1 MMAIARIFM
10 LLFTPGP
17 TPVPESVR
25 LAMATPTLHHRTP
38 EFEAIFAET
47 RELLFNLF
55 ATDEVIMLASS
66 GTGAMEAAVTNL
78 CNDTLLSVNSGKFG
92 ERFGKIAL
100 ASGLKNIE
108 IKHEWDTP
116 ASVEE
121 MVAAVKANPAID
133 AIAIQISESAG
144 GLRHPV
150 EEIAAAVKAINP
162 DIMVIAD
169 GITAIGVER
178 INVQN
183 IDCVIAGSQKA
194 LMLPPGLALLGLSN
208 AAIEKIGEG
217 KGYYLNLASE
227 IKKQKQNTTAYT
239 AVTTLII
246 GLRAILQ
253 EIEAKGG
260 ISILFCD
267 TARRAKA
274 TRFALEA
281 LGLHSYPNTPA
292 RSMTTI
298 DDVNA
303 KEIRDLLKTDFGVNV
318 AGGQD
323 HLKGKI
329 FRINQMGLID
339 TYEMVWVVN
348 AVELALA
355 KLGRRDFDGTAS
367 RVFNEEYFK
376 SVLKKEEK

>member
-1 MMAIARIFM
+1 MAIARIFM

-38 EFEAIFAET
+38 EFEAIFKET
-47 RELLFNLF
+47 RELLFKLF
-55 ATDEVIMLASS
+55 ATDEVIMLAST

-78 CNDTLLSVNSGKFG
+78 CHDTLLSVNSGKFG

-100 ASGLKNIE
+100 AHGLKNVE
-108 IKHEWDTP
+108 IKHEWNTP
-116 ASVEE
+116 ATVEE
-121 MVAAVKANPAID
+121 VVEAVKANPSVD

-162 DIMVIAD
+162 SIMIIAD
-169 GITAIGVER
+169 GITAVGVER
-178 INVQN
+178 IDVAN
-183 IDCVIAGSQKA
+183 IDCLIAGSQKA
-194 LMLPPGLALLGLSN
+194 LMLPPGLAILGLSN
-208 AAIEKIGEG
+208 AAIEKTGAG

-239 AVTTLII
+239 AATTLVI
-246 GLRAILQ
+246 GLGAVLK
-253 EIEAKGG
+253 EIDTQGG
-260 ISILFCD
+260 IEKLYND
-267 TARRAKA
+267 TALRAEA
-274 TRFALEA
+274 TGKALEA
-281 LGLHSYPNTPA
+281 LGLRIYPSTPA
-292 RSMTTI
+292 RSMSTVV
-298 DDVNA
+298 DENA

-329 FRINQMGLID
+329 FRINQMGLIEP
-339 TYEMVWVVN
+339 YEMVAALT

-367 RVFNEEYFK
+367 RVFHEEYFK
-376 SVLKKEEK
+376 SVLNKEEK